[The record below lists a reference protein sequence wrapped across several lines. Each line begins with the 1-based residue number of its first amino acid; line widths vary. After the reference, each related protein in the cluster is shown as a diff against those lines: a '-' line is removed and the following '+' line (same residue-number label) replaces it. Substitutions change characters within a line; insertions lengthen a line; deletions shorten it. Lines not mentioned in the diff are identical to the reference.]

1 MPAFAWGLRREAS
14 VLGAACGSTESCNII
29 GKGTSSAQLAQ
40 THGVSRQAITEAVRR
55 YKAVRLGAAS

>member
-14 VLGAACGSTESCNII
+14 VLGAACGSTE
-29 GKGTSSAQLAQ
+29 KLQYHQQRDVVGTIRADAPRLSA
-40 THGVSRQAITEAVRR
+40 GVTEAGRR